1 MTNDQEFAELQW
13 RKFPVLDKGWVCLVD
28 RMGDDAAILQAARTS
43 YGGESGKKTDDG
55 TLLRYLMRHQ
65 HDSPFESCM
74 IKLQV
79 YLPLAIEAQWCL
91 AGNTELHFET
101 GLQGEYRRKATVKDL
116 HDTFHSSG
124 RARASVKSRKLRKL
138 DMRSGERAYTHIV
151 DIWET
156 GIKGVFRVKLASDG
170 MDNFEATMT
179 SDHPC
184 FTDSGWKTLAE
195 IAELPSESNPM
206 WSSNGTCVAAMGR
219 FANGRRF
226 DGVEQK
232 LNQIDESTESWVPL
246 REWEDVYEVSSQ
258 GRVRGTA
265 DKVRHPG
272 RVKQPVIREMSCG
285 YKRAV
290 VTLFRPGGES
300 KQVVIARAMLESF
313 TEKKPP
319 STVCRHLD
327 GNSLNNAIENL
338 AWGTSS
344 DNAEDSI
351 RHGTHSYPV
360 LMSAFLDIAEIE
372 YCGKQMTYDI
382 EVADDDHNFVAGG
395 IVVHNCRHR
404 VAGWS
409 QVSYRYKEVKNEAH
423 IPSIIKRQSSDNKQ
437 GGSEPLDDEVQD
449 RCRTLLEESSDIA
462 FENYHECLSDGMSR
476 EDARLQ
482 LPLGTYTEKVWWCNL
497 RGLLHFLALRMDSHA
512 QWQIREYATII
523 GEQIVKPLFPLT
535 WQAFLDY
542 RFNAMQLTALDIGVI
557 QKMGG
562 EKENRAGF
570 MQACPQQWQGERC
583 RERDECWEKLLKL
596 GIVHE

>member
-13 RKFPVLDKGWVCLVD
+13 RKFTVLDKGWVCLVD

-79 YLPLAIEAQWCL
+79 YLPLAIEAQW
-91 AGNTELHFET
+91 
-101 GLQGEYRRKATVKDL
+101 
-116 HDTFHSSG
+116 
-124 RARASVKSRKLRKL
+124 
-138 DMRSGERAYTHIV
+138 
-151 DIWET
+151 
-156 GIKGVFRVKLASDG
+156 
-170 MDNFEATMT
+170 
-179 SDHPC
+179 
-184 FTDSGWKTLAE
+184 
-195 IAELPSESNPM
+195 
-206 WSSNGTCVAAMGR
+206 
-219 FANGRRF
+219 
-226 DGVEQK
+226 
-232 LNQIDESTESWVPL
+232 
-246 REWEDVYEVSSQ
+246 
-258 GRVRGTA
+258 
-265 DKVRHPG
+265 
-272 RVKQPVIREMSCG
+272 
-285 YKRAV
+285 
-290 VTLFRPGGES
+290 
-300 KQVVIARAMLESF
+300 
-313 TEKKPP
+313 
-319 STVCRHLD
+319 
-327 GNSLNNAIENL
+327 
-338 AWGTSS
+338 
-344 DNAEDSI
+344 
-351 RHGTHSYPV
+351 
-360 LMSAFLDIAEIE
+360 
-372 YCGKQMTYDI
+372 
-382 EVADDDHNFVAGG
+382 
-395 IVVHNCRHR
+395 CRHR

-542 RFNAMQLTALDIGVI
+542 RFNAMQLTALDVGVI
-557 QKMGG
+557 QMLKGIRGTKANFLM
-562 EKENRAGF
+562 
-570 MQACPQQWQGERC
+570 ACPWQWKDQQRC